1 MRLIFAFATS
11 LWMLATWTAVAS
23 QRSAPAI
30 PPLIIESMT
39 GRDTFAFYCAS
50 CHGLHGKGDGPT
62 AAALKTTPA
71 DLTLLARKAGG
82 TLARTEIEAFVTGMG
97 RPIPAHGSGDMPVWG
112 PIFRALDP
120 SDARVRVRIGNLV
133 DYLQSIQA
141 K

>member
-1 MRLIFAFATS
+1 MRLTFAVAAS
-11 LWMLATWTAVAS
+11 LWMLATWTAFAS
-23 QRSAPAI
+23 QRSTPPM

-39 GRDTFAFYCAS
+39 GGDTFAFYCAS

-62 AAALKTTPA
+62 AAALKTMPA
-71 DLTLLARKAGG
+71 DLTLLARNAGG
-82 TLARTEIEAFVTGMG
+82 TFPRTEIDAFVTGMG

-120 SDARVRVRIGNLV
+120 SDTRVKVRIANLV

>member
-1 MRLIFAFATS
+1 
-11 LWMLATWTAVAS
+11 MLATWTAVAS
-23 QRSAPAI
+23 QRSAPAV

-50 CHGLHGKGDGPT
+50 CHGPDGKGDGPT

-71 DLTLLARKAGG
+71 DLTRLASNAGG
-82 TLARTEIEAFVTGMG
+82 TFPRSEIEAFVKGVG

-112 PIFRALDP
+112 PIFRGLDP
-120 SDARVRVRIGNLV
+120 SDTRVKVRIANLV

-141 K
+141 R